1 MKTIRVVVIEPTKP
15 PELREIKGD
24 LKTLQELVGG
34 YIEMLFI
41 DEECHGWVNDD
52 GKRLGLTPNN
62 NATAIMNQYGPGL
75 IPGDPGIV
83 GTMVIAGSGDEG
95 DDIDVPESFL
105 AKLGPILKR

>member
-15 PELREIKGD
+15 PELREIETG
-24 LKTLQELVGG
+24 LEPLQELVGG

-41 DEECHGWVNDD
+41 DEECHGWVNDE
-52 GKRLGLTPNN
+52 GKRLGLTPNF
-62 NATAIMNQYGPGL
+62 NATAVMNQHGPGL
-75 IPGDPGIV
+75 LPWDSGIV

-105 AKLGPILKR
+105 TKLGSILKR